1 MKLSEHEDSILCL
14 AETLSL
20 DKMRKKRKIMQYSDK
35 VMNGRAGLTIES
47 LDLIT
52 KLVPVAKGH
61 MKSLS
66 MDFLNMSDSS
76 IIERNEKIYP

>member
-1 MKLSEHEDSILCL
+1 
-14 AETLSL
+14 
-20 DKMRKKRKIMQYSDK
+20 MQYSDK

-61 MKSLS
+61 MKSQSL
-66 MDFLNMSDSS
+66 DFLN
-76 IIERNEKIYP
+76 I